1 MIFPI
6 HNMYL
11 KHKDNLDQVHRKV
24 VIVLLRISVA
34 EKELFENKI
43 ICTIF

>member
-1 MIFPI
+1 
-6 HNMYL
+6 MYL
-11 KHKDNLDQVHRKV
+11 KHKDNLAQELM
-24 VIVLLRISVA
+24 VLLRISVA